1 MGPDLTLEAVE
12 RYVAALNTGDADRI
26 AACVSPDFHNEHTSA
41 AGRSL
46 RGRDAYRTALDGFLS
61 EFEDLRYEVEDLIVE
76 GDRAAVAYRM
86 TFRLRGTPVL
96 IRGMFRIRVEAGLL
110 AHRVDYWDGADFARQ
125 TAPSS

>member
-1 MGPDLTLEAVE
+1 VGPDLTLEAVE
-12 RYVAALNTGDADRI
+12 RYVAALNTGDTDRI

-61 EFEDLRYEVEDLIVE
+61 EFEDLRYEIEDLIVE

-125 TAPSS
+125 TAPST

>member
-1 MGPDLTLEAVE
+1 VGPDLTLEAVE

-61 EFEDLRYEVEDLIVE
+61 EFEDLRYEIEDLIVE

-96 IRGMFRIRVEAGLL
+96 IRGMFRIRVEGGLL
-110 AHRVDYWDGADFARQ
+110 AHRVDYWDSADFARQ
-125 TAPSS
+125 TAPST